1 MKLFKGGKRSVQ
13 TDTAAVYS
21 ASRGSE
27 TADFP
32 NSVDCWEK
40 ELYDR
45 LRFTVPVID
54 AAIGKIVRLTGGYR
68 IICSDEGMQETMDY
82 FVSGV
87 PVGLTGV
94 LCRALQTAFL
104 KVFLHTETR

>member
-1 MKLFKGGKRSVQ
+1 MRLFKGGKRSVRP
-13 TDTAAVYS
+13 DTAAVYS
-21 ASRGSE
+21 AARGSE

-54 AAIGKIVRLTGGYR
+54 CLLYTSRCV
-68 IICSDEGMQETMDY
+68 
-82 FVSGV
+82 
-87 PVGLTGV
+87 
-94 LCRALQTAFL
+94 
-104 KVFLHTETR
+104 